1 MEPRS
6 QSKPTANLTTND
18 HLTRRELQILFLLAE
33 GNLYTN
39 IAVLLNIS
47 SLTVRTH
54 VKNMY
59 LKLGAHNKIE
69 ALNKTAWLSPS
80 PISTNTYC

>member
-1 MEPRS
+1 MELRS
-6 QSKPTANLTTND
+6 QPKPTADFTTS
-18 HLTRRELQILFLLAE
+18 HRLTRRELQILFLLAE
-33 GNLYTN
+33 GNLYTD
-39 IAVLLNIS
+39 IAGLLNIS

-80 PISTNTYC
+80 PISANTYC